1 MDLRRIRHFLVLA
14 ETLNFHKAAEK
25 LHIAQPP
32 LSVSIQKL
40 EAELGLR
47 LFERTP
53 KGVSLTQ
60 EGKQIH
66 ADAMRLLHF
75 AEQLQHTAD
84 EIKEGTRG
92 VLHIG
97 FVGSVTQGLLQNL
110 VQAFRQKYENVE
122 LNFTEGISSRIVQD
136 VEAGKLDVGLIRTP
150 VLDDTAV
157 DMIQLE
163 KDNFVLAVPKRHE
176 LEGRSVCLKELA
188 DYPFIVYSPD
198 YARGLHHAVMSAC
211 QGAGFIPRV
220 VQIAIQVDTVLALVE
235 SGVGIALV
243 PSVVMQTKLKKNLAY
258 LKLLDES
265 DIRRIGFALIH
276 KKNTATIA
284 TIKFLDLAISLYS

>member
-32 LSVSIQKL
+32 LSISIQKL

-265 DIRRIGFALIH
+265 DIRRIGFALIY